1 MAEISDI
8 LTRLLERTDQ
18 DKVIW
23 KSTVD
28 ERAFIAAFG
37 KNSVVIQQDQR
48 PFGFEMRILDHQG
61 REIEQLQFEGAPSAS
76 IQSQLRDLYHK
87 ARRLALGV
95 DSQLDSLLKELET
108 GT

>member
-28 ERAFIAAFG
+28 ERAFIAALG
-37 KNSVVIQQDQR
+37 KNSVVVQQDYR
-48 PFGFEMRILDHQG
+48 VLGFEMRILDQQG
-61 REIEQLQFEGAPSAS
+61 REI
-76 IQSQLRDLYHK
+76 D
-87 ARRLALGV
+87 
-95 DSQLDSLLKELET
+95 
-108 GT
+108 